1 MKENKYI
8 TTHISD
14 IGIAEILINDPV
26 NKNAVNFDM
35 NQEIINVLTEYDTND
50 SVRVIIFSAVGDVFC
65 GGGNI
70 KKMVQEGK
78 ALEPEEPITTNDLPE
93 HISDIRAVTYL
104 MRNIQ
109 KPIIGGINGAAV
121 GSGIGLAAA
130 CDIRIANEQS
140 KFAWVFAR
148 RGILPD
154 DGSLK
159 LILDILGYPKTFQ
172 WAMTAST
179 ISEEEALKLGFIN
192 EITSEKNLMKRCYEI
207 AEEIA
212 TYVPPLTAKELKK
225 SITHALENDLSSSM
239 KKIYELQ
246 KINRETLDAT
256 EALDAYKEKRKPKW
270 INQ

>member
-1 MKENKYI
+1 
-8 TTHISD
+8 
-14 IGIAEILINDPV
+14 
-26 NKNAVNFDM
+26 
-35 NQEIINVLTEYDTND
+35 
-50 SVRVIIFSAVGDVFC
+50 
-65 GGGNI
+65 
-70 KKMVQEGK
+70 
-78 ALEPEEPITTNDLPE
+78 
-93 HISDIRAVTYL
+93 

-159 LILDILGYPKTFQ
+159 LMLDILGYPKTFQ

-179 ISEEEALKLGFIN
+179 ISADEALKLGFIN
-192 EITSEKNLMKRCYEI
+192 EIASEKNLIKRCYEI
-207 AEEIA
+207 AEDIV
-212 TYVPPLTAKELKK
+212 TYVPPLTAKDMKA
-225 SITHALENDLSSSM
+225 SIVHALENDLSASM
-239 KKIYELQ
+239 EKIYELQ

-270 INQ
+270 LNQ

>member
-8 TTHISD
+8 KTHISD
-14 IGIAEILINDPV
+14 IGIAEILINDPA

-35 NQEIINVLTEYDTND
+35 NQEIINSLIEFDKND
-50 SVRVIIFSAVGDVFC
+50 NVRVIIFSAVGDVFC

-70 KKMVQEGK
+70 KKMVQDGK
-78 ALEPEEPITTNDLPE
+78 ALEPEKPITTNGLPE

-130 CDIRIANEQS
+130 CDIRIANKQS

-159 LILDILGYPKTFQ
+159 LMLDILGYPKTFQ

-179 ISEEEALKLGFIN
+179 ISAEEALKLGFIN
-192 EITSEKNLMKRCYEI
+192 EIASEVELEP
-207 AEEIA
+207 
-212 TYVPPLTAKELKK
+212 VPAITGIFPLHSFTAI
-225 SITHALENDLSSSM
+225 SIIFLCSL
-239 KKIYELQ
+239 
-246 KINRETLDAT
+246 
-256 EALDAYKEKRKPKW
+256 
-270 INQ
+270 